1 MKINIVN
8 ISSWLLIITLP
19 FANITKLI
27 GIEDGFSRVTI
38 ALLMF
43 FLSINFCQKL
53 KINFTFLS
61 YVFFILISTMILN
74 IALDNIVFID
84 GLFNIFKTI
93 VFIFLIDILDRN
105 DHILHHFLTR
115 YYQVYLFSLFI
126 SLVIY
131 LLFPMPEFVFYDGSE
146 NRFGG
151 LHFEL
156 YNFMFSTILFY
167 VSWLYN
173 GRNNFFGF
181 ILMLVLMLFA
191 RSNIFFLYMLL
202 FILIYLFRGFLK
214 KKYFTSLIII
224 SIVLSPLLIGL
235 FLDYL
240 GILNQL
246 SVRSVS
252 SFDSNGSAL
261 YIRLYPFA
269 LAAQHIL
276 ESGWAALLPMGLGYF
291 ENSELVIN
299 DPLSYGGTGSPKA
312 VIDLGIIIFLFVTV
326 FIAKKFHQNISG
338 LTDDAQIIYS
348 ILFFPCLIY
357 ISFGAGFLN
366 IVAWFCIL
374 ASVNFLSNFFFNI
387 RTRV

>member
-1 MKINIVN
+1 
-8 ISSWLLIITLP
+8 
-19 FANITKLI
+19 
-27 GIEDGFSRVTI
+27 
-38 ALLMF
+38 
-43 FLSINFCQKL
+43 
-53 KINFTFLS
+53 
-61 YVFFILISTMILN
+61 MILN
-74 IALDNIVFID
+74 IALDNIVFTD

-173 GRNNFFGF
+173 GRNNFVGF

-202 FILIYLFRGFLK
+202 FILIYLFRGFLI

-224 SIVLSPLLIGL
+224 SIVLSPMLIGL

-276 ESGWAALLPMGLGYF
+276 ESGWAALLPMGIGYF

-374 ASVNFLSNFFFNI
+374 ASVNF
-387 RTRV
+387 